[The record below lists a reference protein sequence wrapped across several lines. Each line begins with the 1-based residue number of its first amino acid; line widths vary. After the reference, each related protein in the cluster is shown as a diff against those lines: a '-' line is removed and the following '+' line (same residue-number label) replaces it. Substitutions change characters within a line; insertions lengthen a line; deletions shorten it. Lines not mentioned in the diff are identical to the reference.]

1 MWRVAKSRVKELVHE
16 TDGVEIV
23 EAAFVLPIVFM
34 FLFGIIWFALAFNLY
49 STVNVAA
56 REGARAAAR
65 ATCATCA
72 APAGKWGSTNFPD
85 NQGVEDAVTAVLQG
99 SRAPTSKIIAYTPF
113 EFATP
118 TFCDPPLPAGSCSF
132 STNNV
137 RICRFVR
144 LNPGSAP
151 QQCGTVVSFQYPF
164 GLLLPFPSYPTF
176 STKQVIISASGESLI
191 QN

>member
-1 MWRVAKSRVKELVHE
+1 MGQAVKSRIRELIHDTE
-16 TDGVEIV
+16 GVEIV

-56 REGARAAAR
+56 REGARTAAR

-72 APAGKWGSTNFPD
+72 APTGKWGSTNFPGD
-85 NQGVEDAVTAVLQG
+85 QAVEDSVAAILQG
-99 SRAPTSKIIAYTPF
+99 SRASTSNIQAYTPTN
-113 EFATP
+113 FATP
-118 TFCDPPLPAGSCSF
+118 TFCDPPLPAGACSV
-132 STNNV
+132 STNNI

-144 LNPGSAP
+144 LNPGASP

-176 STKQVIISASGESLI
+176 TTRQVVITAAGESLI